1 MVFAELNDLL
11 QHMSLH
17 MGERNSTAPVEALL
31 SPPSLSSS
39 SPVKK
44 GGKRT
49 DADSLATANGTV
61 NESPSRL
68 SCSSKGRRTK
78 EKEGVSAMMH
88 HQRPNQQVPLP
99 TVNPLDRS
107 SSYEGEGT
115 TSRVPAVASS
125 HTFEPLDQRTKLMLG
140 SSTSMAAMVCDRRE
154 QAQARRIRGFV
165 FFRSK
170 REVRVEVGLES
181 GEVEEVC
188 WPRAFHGSPR
198 ASHFQNARS
207 MSERRFQKIGN
218 SNART
223 SFWTPP
229 VFCSADPRRR
239 RR

>member
-1 MVFAELNDLL
+1 MAGDAEGSTDIFGRYHGGNGGTGQIPQRLNVHVIGRQHEFIQQERRQFGVPLLHDIGPVFTFQGLFNFRHGFLEMVFAELNDLL

-78 EKEGVSAMMH
+78 EKEKEGVSAMMH

-140 SSTSMAAMVCDRRE
+140 SSTSMVAMV
-154 QAQARRIRGFV
+154 
-165 FFRSK
+165 
-170 REVRVEVGLES
+170 
-181 GEVEEVC
+181 
-188 WPRAFHGSPR
+188 
-198 ASHFQNARS
+198 
-207 MSERRFQKIGN
+207 
-218 SNART
+218 
-223 SFWTPP
+223 
-229 VFCSADPRRR
+229 
-239 RR
+239 